1 LDKNVTVKVEKPVVI
16 DATEDWFDL
25 IDVKFID
32 EELVK
37 LMKDIKTGDIVG
49 IKGRVN
55 KECVIGE
62 RLQVF

>member
-1 LDKNVTVKVEKPVVI
+1 
-16 DATEDWFDL
+16 
-25 IDVKFID
+25 
-32 EELVK
+32 
-37 LMKDIKTGDIVG
+37 MKDIKTGDIVG